1 MPKHW
6 RLICLIDVQ
15 TLLNKDACVRLL
27 VCDKN
32 YKAINHWMISAAFLN
47 MHMQRLFQGDLCNFH
62 F

>member
-32 YKAINHWMISAAFLN
+32 VQSDKSL
-47 MHMQRLFQGDLCNFH
+47 DD
-62 F
+62 